1 MLFLAVLGGA
11 AVLEVHRALQPGAK
25 DAKRL
30 RQSEA
35 ALLKQLKDAQS
46 ELSAIR
52 QQKQAVDAE
61 LSGLEA
67 RATQLQASCETLLH
81 DKSGLQ
87 EENREL
93 LERAD
98 RLLERQS
105 LLEAAA
111 ESLKL
116 ENGTLLQQFDR
127 LKLTYEEET
136 AGFQAELAALKT
148 RVVSM
153 FAQFTAGD
161 ISAEQLIEYL
171 SASGVGL
178 RVHGD
183 DTAASDSSLTA
194 RLDSARSR
202 EERVESLKH
211 VELAVGEG
219 WAHQV
224 RLISGDTTR
233 ALRLMAS
240 AGHAEDSQRSA
251 IPRAP
256 TRKLVTP
263 PKARDAE
270 SRSQTTSPVKLPL
283 ALGTAGATSAASPA
297 RRVPSVPSSADQHPQ
312 AGDENVAANV
322 RPDPAAPVPA
332 KKRGLVF
339 MPKRRTTKP
348 ARASVDGPCFPSGK
362 HGVPLLAL
370 DRVGIEEDIDVGL
383 SAGQGRSI
391 VGL

>member
-11 AVLEVHRALQPGAK
+11 AVLE
-25 DAKRL
+25 
-30 RQSEA
+30 
-35 ALLKQLKDAQS
+35 DAQS

-240 AGHAEDSQRSA
+240 AGHAEDRSA

-297 RRVPSVPSSADQHPQ
+297 RRVPSVPSSADQ